1 MEAAFAWSS
10 KSARARAN
18 TLSTRG
24 SPAFTPSHG
33 RHLLPS
39 AVSLGWL
46 RVTPCPP
53 ADRVVPGERVS
64 RVQTDVV
71 QLPRSGSRF
80 RWQAW
85 APGCGFTG
93 ARRCGVGT
101 RGLSSAAVDREAGG
115 RRGFERLAPATH
127 RKVTAQ
133 RLYLKCPPA
142 LIARFV
148 QTWLRLRGG
157 MGTGVGVTRGGVRV
171 HGRGRCRGETA
182 PPASCPGLPA
192 EGRAEVSV
200 PVGGRRRGGPGPPTP
215 EPTPSAPVS
224 CAPGTASIHQ
234 PRSFLPGSPAS
245 QSAPVRRPRLPGA
258 RHAGAGAQAVT
269 LGRPQPPGLSSMARP
284 VQRGTVSGGEGGDR
298 EHGVCPEGEPIC
310 PAARILEGAR
320 QGAGA
325 ALEASRGRRGDRAA
339 GREHRDGRGRRE
351 VRGGGEQ
358 PCADSAAL
366 GRDAPP
372 RDCHAGAPRSLAP
385 VI

>member
-1 MEAAFAWSS
+1 MHEGPAEKSVWSPPAPQTPRPHPQWRRLLEAAFAWSS

-64 RVQTDVV
+64 WVQTDVV

-127 RKVTAQ
+127 RKVAAQ

-157 MGTGVGVTRGGVRV
+157 MGTGWG
-171 HGRGRCRGETA
+171 
-182 PPASCPGLPA
+182 
-192 EGRAEVSV
+192 
-200 PVGGRRRGGPGPPTP
+200 
-215 EPTPSAPVS
+215 
-224 CAPGTASIHQ
+224 
-234 PRSFLPGSPAS
+234 
-245 QSAPVRRPRLPGA
+245 
-258 RHAGAGAQAVT
+258 
-269 LGRPQPPGLSSMARP
+269 
-284 VQRGTVSGGEGGDR
+284 
-298 EHGVCPEGEPIC
+298 
-310 PAARILEGAR
+310 
-320 QGAGA
+320 
-325 ALEASRGRRGDRAA
+325 
-339 GREHRDGRGRRE
+339 
-351 VRGGGEQ
+351 
-358 PCADSAAL
+358 
-366 GRDAPP
+366 
-372 RDCHAGAPRSLAP
+372 
-385 VI
+385 